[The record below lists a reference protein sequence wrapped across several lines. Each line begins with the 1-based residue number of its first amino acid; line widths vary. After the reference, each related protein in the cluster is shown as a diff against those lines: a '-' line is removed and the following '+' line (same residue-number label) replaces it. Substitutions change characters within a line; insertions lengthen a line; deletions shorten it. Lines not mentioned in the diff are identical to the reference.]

1 MPCICIVWFVC
12 DYIIIMVEFLSGK
25 GEVGYLKRW
34 GGSYVS
40 IVSGL
45 VVVMATLVCLEC
57 CVCVGSYVALSY

>member
-34 GGSYVS
+34 GGGLMYLLLVGWLWLWQLSYVWS
-40 IVSGL
+40 
-45 VVVMATLVCLEC
+45 VVFVWEAMWH
-57 CVCVGSYVALSY
+57 

>member
-34 GGSYVS
+34 GGVLCIY
-40 IVSGL
+40 
-45 VVVMATLVCLEC
+45 C
-57 CVCVGSYVALSY
+57 